1 MSREAKALKIEA
13 LSREVRRLFHRLK
26 AVGDQIHRNDEIS
39 TSHRAVL
46 EGLYKIG
53 PQSVPAMA
61 RARPVSRQHIQKLV
75 NLLLRLDLV
84 QQVPNPD
91 HKASPII
98 KLTAK
103 GTQHFERLIKKEK
116 KLIEEM
122 KFPIDL
128 NRISQATETLSQLSG
143 YFESSDWRSFIQKNK
158 TER

>member
-1 MSREAKALKIEA
+1 MSREVKAEKIEA

-26 AVGDQIHRNDEIS
+26 AVGDQIHTNDEIS

-46 EGLYKIG
+46 EGLYKFG

-75 NLLLRLDLV
+75 NLLLKLNLV
-84 QQVPNPD
+84 EQAPNPG

-103 GTQHFERLIKKEK
+103 GAQHFERLIKKEK

-122 KFPIDL
+122 KLPIDM
-128 NRISQATETLSQLSG
+128 NKISQATETLSQISG
-143 YFESSDWRSFIQKNK
+143 YFESSDWLSFIQKSNA
-158 TER
+158 ER